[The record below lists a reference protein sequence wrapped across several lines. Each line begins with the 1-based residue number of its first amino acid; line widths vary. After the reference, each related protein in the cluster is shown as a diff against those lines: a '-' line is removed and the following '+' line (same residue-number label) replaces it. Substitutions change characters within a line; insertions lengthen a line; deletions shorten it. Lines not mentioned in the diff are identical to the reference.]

1 MSQYPKWFLAI
12 SFPNVIVAM
21 MLMIFFLFGG
31 IHPFGDVDALF
42 WSFIL
47 YLFTQL
53 LWIVPVVLF
62 FLSIFAW
69 GGARERLAVGCCV
82 AGWVVNI
89 AAFLLVYNA

>member
-69 GGARERLAVGCCV
+69 GWARERFEVGCCV

-89 AAFLLVYNA
+89 AEFLLVYSA

>member
-42 WSFIL
+42 WSFLL
-47 YLFTQL
+47 YLFTPL
-53 LWIVPVVLF
+53 LWRVPVVLF

-69 GGARERLAVGCCV
+69 GWARERLAVGCCV

-89 AAFLLVYNA
+89 AASLLVYNA